1 MYLFAPWYF
10 SERLK
15 NGACLLPF
23 ISTNLFWSWF
33 NILMELFVLYRVPF
47 FHCWKLVVIF
57 TSGIQNCYTILFK
70 KKLKMKFRVNSY
82 WVIQSFFL
90 WSLPMTLKIQKDNY
104 VVSSWYSKY
113 KKLRCIKLESCFFI
127 YILYIQFRVNRVIHS
142 FCFLEVCPTYSVTLK
157 RQETL

>member
-70 KKLKMKFRVNSY
+70 KNWKWNLEWTVTELFNLFFCEVCRWLSKYKKTIMLFQVD
-82 WVIQSFFL
+82 IQNTKNF
-90 WSLPMTLKIQKDNY
+90 
-104 VVSSWYSKY
+104 VVSSWS
-113 KKLRCIKLESCFFI
+113 RAFSFI
-127 YILYIQFRVNRVIHS
+127 Y
-142 FCFLEVCPTYSVTLK
+142 CTYNLG
-157 RQETL
+157 